1 MSNSIIYL
9 NSNDFFVGE
18 GSKGKVLCTNIKE
31 LVFVMFHADSD
42 KCKYCEEAVPQFRQL
57 PHAISS
63 CRFAFVNL
71 NNNLDIVKMANE
83 TIAPFSYVPY
93 MILYVNG
100 RPFIRYDG
108 DRNVKD
114 MADFV
119 IEVISRLKSNVNTK
133 FSNAPVKKIK
143 QENEIPPYTIA
154 IPYSVVCDDDAGV
167 CYLKYDEAYKSGKK

>member
-9 NSNDFFVGE
+9 NNNDFYIGE

-31 LVFVMFHADSD
+31 LVFVLFHADLD
-42 KCKYCEEAVPQFRQL
+42 KCKYCEDVIPEFKQL

-63 CRFAFVNL
+63 CRFALVNL
-71 NNNLDIVKMANE
+71 NKNLDIVKMSNE
-83 TIAPFSYVPY
+83 TIAQFSYVPY

-108 DRNVKD
+108 DRNAKD

-119 IEVISRLKSNVNTK
+119 MEVLSRLKSNNT
-133 FSNAPVKKIK
+133 FANAPKKVK
-143 QENEIPPYTIA
+143 QENNVIPGYSIA
-154 IPYSVVCDDDAGV
+154 IPYSVVCDDEKGV